1 MERQEL
7 RQLVAEMV
15 AIPSVN
21 PLDGP
26 AAPGT
31 GEGALARFVQAK
43 LQEAGLVAELR
54 EVLPGRPNVVAT
66 LPGESEEALWFDAH
80 LDTVT
85 GEGMATPFVPQVTG
99 DIMLGRGAAD
109 DKGSLAAIVAAV
121 TTLAR
126 GGVRPPLTILVTA
139 TADEEYRMRGLRALL
154 ESGLRAR
161 GAVVAEPTGLE
172 IVVAHKGVARFG
184 VTTTGTA
191 GHSSRPE
198 AGVNAIYRMAKVV
211 TALEHYAK
219 GGVGRETHPM
229 LGKGTLSVGVI
240 RGGEYVNIIPDR
252 CEIDVDRRI
261 LPGEDGRRA
270 VSDVRTYLGS
280 AIEGDIGLEVVG
292 PKLLVPGL
300 NMSADDPWVKAVGA
314 ATKHVTGRSAYV
326 GNVATTHAG
335 VLMEAGV
342 PAVVLGPGSMGQAHT
357 ATEKLDLN
365 QLEQAAAIYEFLMR
379 SGASV

>member
-1 MERQEL
+1 
-7 RQLVAEMV
+7 
-15 AIPSVN
+15 
-21 PLDGP
+21 
-26 AAPGT
+26 
-31 GEGALARFVQAK
+31 
-43 LQEAGLVAELR
+43 
-54 EVLPGRPNVVAT
+54 
-66 LPGESEEALWFDAH
+66 
-80 LDTVT
+80 
-85 GEGMATPFVPQVTG
+85 
-99 DIMLGRGAAD
+99 
-109 DKGSLAAIVAAV
+109 
-121 TTLAR
+121 
-126 GGVRPPLTILVTA
+126 
-139 TADEEYRMRGLRALL
+139 MRGLRALL

-172 IVVAHKGVARFG
+172 IVVAHKGVARFS
-184 VTTTGTA
+184 VSTTGTA

-261 LPGEDGRRA
+261 LPGEDGKRA

-300 NMSADDPWVKAVGA
+300 NMSADDAWVKAVGA

-357 ATEKLDLN
+357 ATEQARPQPTRTGGGDLRTPHA
-365 QLEQAAAIYEFLMR
+365 ER
-379 SGASV
+379 SERMKSARAVLLALVALLGLATTALARDTISLNGEWQVAYAPGGDPARRARWSGRRCWCPAC